1 MPKDR
6 EPPVEEQKLTPE
18 EQALVDR
25 IYERLLVW
33 KDGCRE
39 IHERAKTARKIL
51 LLKDPEQDPPGTKPE
66 ERTLQLQT
74 LVSTFNNC
82 VADQM
87 DNVMEAVMTPET
99 PELQEVADDLNDI
112 VRYVYDRNEYLAY
125 HRMRVQDYLCTGTH
139 ICEVGWD
146 EDAANGKGDI
156 TLDRVPIENF
166 LWDPAEDEIQN
177 GRAIIKVSWHPLSW
191 YEAHFPEKGKYV
203 TSADQNSI
211 RAVGEKDNQEQLEAD
226 EEKAMLIEYWY
237 REYDAGSKRYK
248 INLARVAGGALLES
262 FKDVYAHGMYPF
274 VVDVHTEI
282 EGLPVGE
289 GLVMQLAPMMRYI
302 NRYAKYM
309 DANIRESS
317 KLKYMTNRNANLDI
331 DALTDWNS
339 EVVPGDRI
347 GEDALRV
354 FPVPQLSGYALNQM
368 VQMQMDLKQDS
379 GQNQFARGETAGG
392 VTAASAIASLQEAG
406 GKQTRMRTETLK
418 RGFKRITE
426 QILWLISQYYKK
438 DRIMMITGRDGVFKE
453 VDMSSDRLMG
463 KHNKGV
469 IPPPPYTVRVN
480 VQRMNPATVASQNQL
495 MIDVYKMSAEAGN
508 MFPLSAL
515 MRVLNIDGKDKIL
528 PIVDAVEQQTQ
539 MMQQLAQEN
548 EQLKQVATQQQQAI
562 EEMKGFV
569 NEQAIQT
576 QSTSQ
581 QANATG
587 AGMGMNQ
594 AASVVV

>member
-33 KDGCRE
+33 KEGCRE

-51 LLKDPEQDPPGTKPE
+51 LLKDPEQDPPGTKPDE
-66 ERTLQLQT
+66 MTLQLQT

-99 PELQEVADDLNDI
+99 LDLQEVADDLNDI
-112 VRYVYDRNEYLAY
+112 VRYIYDRNEYLAY
-125 HRMRVQDYLCTGTH
+125 HRMRVQDFLGTGTH

-156 TLDRVPIENF
+156 ALDRVPIENF

-211 RAVGEKDNQEQLEAD
+211 RAVGEKDNQEQIEAD

-274 VVDVHTEI
+274 VVDVYTEI

-317 KLKYMTNRNANLDI
+317 KLKYMTNRNANLDM
-331 DALTDWNS
+331 DALTDWNR

-347 GEDALRV
+347 GDDALRV

-368 VQMQMDLKQDS
+368 VQMQTDLKQDS

-426 QILWLISQYYKK
+426 QILWLISQFYDEK
-438 DRIMMITGRDGVFKE
+438 RVMMITGKEGTFKE
-453 VDMSSDRLMG
+453 VDMSPSRIMG
-463 KHNKGV
+463 KKKGTV
-469 IPPPPYTVRVN
+469 PPPPYTVRVN

-508 MFPLSAL
+508 QFPLSAL
-515 MRVLNIDGKDKIL
+515 MRVLNIDGKDRIL
-528 PIVDAVEQQTQ
+528 PIVDAIEQQTA

-548 EQLKQVATQQQQAI
+548 EQLKQVAQQQQESI
-562 EEMKGFV
+562 NGMKQLIQ
-569 NEQAIQT
+569 NQAQAS
-576 QSTSQ
+576 QSTSS
-581 QANATG
+581 QAITG
-587 AGMGMNQ
+587 EGMGMNQ
-594 AASVVV
+594 TAPVI